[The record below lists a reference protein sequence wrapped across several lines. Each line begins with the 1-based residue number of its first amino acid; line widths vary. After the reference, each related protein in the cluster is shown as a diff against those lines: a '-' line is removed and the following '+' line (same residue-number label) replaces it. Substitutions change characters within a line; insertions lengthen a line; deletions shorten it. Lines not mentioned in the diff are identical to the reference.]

1 MCNCMITLVIK
12 RIVFLT
18 IGFTQKPAAEPFC
31 IGLTTIADTAC
42 SSGWTCMSDFFK
54 YFHVRSLI
62 TYYVQTYDLSCC
74 SSGFLSYIGN
84 GRKIFLIFY
93 VYLLIHC
100 GTHSLHV
107 SLHLSL
113 WFRQVPSLFL
123 SSLISGLHFED
134 FCSSITYNSSHHK
147 KGQSRLLFRSQKNS
161 GSFPRSFGIVY
172 L

>member
-1 MCNCMITLVIK
+1 MRPSFINHWSAVTLIRKYVYTK
-12 RIVFLT
+12 YLTQSVFLT

-62 TYYVQTYDLSCC
+62 TYYVQTDDLSCC

-93 VYLLIHC
+93 VYLLIRC
-100 GTHSLHV
+100 GTHSRHV

-113 WFRQVPSLFL
+113 QFHQVPSLSLLLSHKRPAFQGFL
-123 SSLISGLHFED
+123 
-134 FCSSITYNSSHHK
+134 
-147 KGQSRLLFRSQKNS
+147 LLYY
-161 GSFPRSFGIVY
+161 V
-172 L
+172 